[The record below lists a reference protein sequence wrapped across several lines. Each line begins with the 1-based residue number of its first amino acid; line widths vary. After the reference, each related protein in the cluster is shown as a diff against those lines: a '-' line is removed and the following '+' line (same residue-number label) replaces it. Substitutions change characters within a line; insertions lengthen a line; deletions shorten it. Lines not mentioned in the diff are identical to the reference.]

1 MRGFFL
7 EKSWKASGTGTTTF
21 NTSSNI
27 DIPYGKYSITVE
39 GKGASG
45 NPNIPGNSNYN
56 PGSPGNL
63 LGTNPGTPGT
73 YSQFVPA
80 QFIQF
85 PPAIGGGN
93 KTLYLPDRTFYNPPT
108 AGNPI
113 YNPYSPGNYASTNP
127 STPGNAGANSSALGV
142 TLPGGPVAQAAI
154 VTAATIVSYYAYPD
168 SNTYPVTV
176 ASGGYV
182 TIKNL

>member
-27 DIPYGKYSITVE
+27 AIPYGKYSITVE

-85 PPAIGGGN
+85 PPAIGGKSIYIPAMN
-93 KTLYLPDRTFYNPPT
+93 VYNPITP
-108 AGNPI
+108 GNPT

-127 STPGNAGANSSALGV
+127 SAPGNAGANSSALGV